1 MEPHPP
7 SAFALVC
14 LSVVLC
20 SGCGFGLHLWYRRRL
35 HRDERR
41 LRDTSALEEV
51 STLLE
56 GAAAGLT
63 AFDSRHEP
71 MSEKQIRIM
80 TVEDHPVFREGLG
93 LIIASQPDMV
103 LIAQASTAAEALE
116 EYRRLRPDVTL
127 MDQRLPGA
135 SGTEA
140 LIAIRN
146 EFPSA
151 RIMMLTTSSG
161 DVEIQRALRAGAA
174 AYVLKST
181 AKDELLQVIRNVAAG
196 RKHIPSDVATCVA
209 ENMGKEDLSPRE
221 LEVLELIREGNKN
234 KQIAEQLSIAETT
247 VNFHIKN
254 IVDKL
259 QANDRTHAVTIAL
272 RRGLLQI

>member
-1 MEPHPP
+1 
-7 SAFALVC
+7 
-14 LSVVLC
+14 
-20 SGCGFGLHLWYRRRL
+20 
-35 HRDERR
+35 
-41 LRDTSALEEV
+41 
-51 STLLE
+51 
-56 GAAAGLT
+56 
-63 AFDSRHEP
+63 

-93 LIIASQPDMV
+93 LIIASQPDMMLV
-103 LIAQASTAAEALE
+103 AQACTAAEALE

-140 LIAIRN
+140 LIAIRH

-151 RIMMLTTSSG
+151 RVMMLTTSSG
-161 DVEIQRALRAGAA
+161 DIEIQRALRAGAA

-209 ENMGKEDLSPRE
+209 ENMGKEDLSRRE

>member
-1 MEPHPP
+1 
-7 SAFALVC
+7 
-14 LSVVLC
+14 
-20 SGCGFGLHLWYRRRL
+20 
-35 HRDERR
+35 
-41 LRDTSALEEV
+41 
-51 STLLE
+51 
-56 GAAAGLT
+56 
-63 AFDSRHEP
+63 
-71 MSEKQIRIM
+71 MSEKQIRVM
-80 TVEDHPVFREGLG
+80 TVEDHPVFREGLSM
-93 LIIASQPDMV
+93 IIATQPDMALV
-103 LIAQASTAAEALE
+103 AQASNAEEALA

-135 SGTEA
+135 SGTDA

-151 RIMMLTTSSG
+151 QIMMLTTSSG
-161 DVEIQRALRAGAA
+161 DIDIQRALRAGAA
-174 AYVLKST
+174 AYVLKIT
-181 AKDELLQVIRNVAAG
+181 AKDELLQVIRSVSAG
-196 RKHIPSDVATCVA
+196 RKHIPSDVATFVA
-209 ENMGKEDLSPRE
+209 ENMGKEDLSRRE

-234 KQIAEQLSIAETT
+234 KQIADQLSIAETT